1 MLSPDIRAGMALV
14 LAGLCAEG
22 TTYIGNA
29 ESIDRGYESLEKS
42 LSDLGADI
50 KREIISE

>member
-1 MLSPDIRAGMALV
+1 M

-22 TTYIGNA
+22 TTVIGNA

-50 KREIISE
+50 TREIINE